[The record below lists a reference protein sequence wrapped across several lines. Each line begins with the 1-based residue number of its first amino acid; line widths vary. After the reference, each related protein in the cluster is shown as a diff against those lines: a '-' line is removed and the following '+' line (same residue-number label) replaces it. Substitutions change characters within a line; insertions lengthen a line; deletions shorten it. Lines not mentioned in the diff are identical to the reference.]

1 MKSGLDFL
9 FVMIGLCL
17 VPALA
22 AAVIAEILVRIGV
35 L

>member
-9 FVMIGLCL
+9 FVMSGLFL
-17 VPALA
+17 VPVLA
-22 AAVIAEILVRIGV
+22 AAVVVEILVRIGI